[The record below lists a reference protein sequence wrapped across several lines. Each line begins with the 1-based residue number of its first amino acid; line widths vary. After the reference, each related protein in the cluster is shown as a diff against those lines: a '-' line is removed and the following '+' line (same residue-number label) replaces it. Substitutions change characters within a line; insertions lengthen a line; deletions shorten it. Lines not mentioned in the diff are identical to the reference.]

1 VDPVYAFSLGVVQ
14 ALTEVFP
21 VSSSG
26 HLVLM
31 QKLFG
36 LPVPAPFFNACLHV
50 GILAALCLFLRREL
64 ARLAL
69 FLVRLP
75 VLLGEPEGRGKR
87 FAENEDVRFLFLII
101 LGIFLTSILGLAI
114 EPVANALLANFW
126 MVGVLLVTTGGLL
139 WLTRRVDTQGRPLGM
154 MQPKDALIIGLIQ
167 GIAVLPGLSKCG
179 VPIAVALFMGIDGEA
194 AIRYCFLLAIPTV
207 LGALVPEFG
216 MMGSVPAEVVWSGGL
231 AAAGAGFLALQL
243 LQWLVRKGRLF
254 IFAPYCWGVGLVALM
269 LTWS

>member
-1 VDPVYAFSLGVVQ
+1 LDPVYAFSLGVVQ

-36 LPVPAPFFNACLHV
+36 LVEPEPFFNACLHL
-50 GILAALCLFLRREL
+50 GILAALCMFLRREL
-64 ARLAL
+64 ARIAL

-87 FAENEDVRFLFLII
+87 FAENEEVRFFFLII
-101 LGIFLTSILGLAI
+101 LGIFLTSVIGLLI

-126 MVGVLLVTTGGLL
+126 MVGVLLLTTGGLL
-139 WLTRRVDTQGRPLGM
+139 WLTRKVEGEGRPLGM
-154 MQPKDALIIGLIQ
+154 MRPRDALIIGLIQ

-179 VPIAVALFMGIDGEA
+179 VPIAIALFMGIEGETA
-194 AIRYCFLLAIPTV
+194 VRYSFLLSIPTV

-216 MMGSVPAEVVWSGGL
+216 MRGHIPAEAVWAGAL
-231 AAAGAGFLALQL
+231 AAAGAGYAALCL
-243 LQWLVRKGRLF
+243 LVWLIRKGRLF
-254 IFAPYCWGVGLVALM
+254 IFAPYLWGVGLVALM